1 MPIPVEGNKRE
12 DVVFPIQLTVELEGF
27 LYDTNPWWRGKSMRP
42 VPPFRRWLFE
52 HILQRL
58 QRGLTPVT
66 VVRGPRQVG
75 KTTLQHQII
84 EHLLYQER
92 VNPNRIFRVQFD
104 EIPSLMDL
112 TDPILSLCRWFES
125 RVLSGTF
132 NEWARK
138 GEPIYLFLDE
148 VRNLQNRA
156 PQLKAPVD
164 HHAIRVF
171 LTGSSA
177 LRIEYGRDSLAGRIS
192 TLELGSLLLSEIAE
206 LRLAEKLPPP
216 LLPLNGLKQL
226 TQRAFWLELQQRGLA
241 YREVRDKAFAAFSE
255 RGGYPVAQARAD
267 LPWEEI
273 ADPLN
278 ETIICRV
285 IRHDLRLGERGRRRD
300 ENLLEELLRVC
311 CRYAGL
317 SPSHAVFIQ
326 ELRQALSANIR
337 WHRVLAYLRFLND
350 TLLIRLINL
359 LDLRLKRRKGNRKI
373 CLCDPLAARKL
384 AAGSSAP

>member
-138 GEPIYLFLDE
+138 GEPIYLFFGRGTEFTKPGTPTEGPGRSSRYSSVLD
-148 VRNLQNRA
+148 R
-156 PQLKAPVD
+156 QLCV
-164 HHAIRVF
+164 
-171 LTGSSA
+171 
-177 LRIEYGRDSLAGRIS
+177 
-192 TLELGSLLLSEIAE
+192 
-206 LRLAEKLPPP
+206 
-216 LLPLNGLKQL
+216 
-226 TQRAFWLELQQRGLA
+226 A
-241 YREVRDKAFAAFSE
+241 YRIR
-255 RGGYPVAQARAD
+255 AR
-267 LPWEEI
+267 
-273 ADPLN
+273 
-278 ETIICRV
+278 
-285 IRHDLRLGERGRRRD
+285 
-300 ENLLEELLRVC
+300 
-311 CRYAGL
+311 
-317 SPSHAVFIQ
+317 
-326 ELRQALSANIR
+326 
-337 WHRVLAYLRFLND
+337 
-350 TLLIRLINL
+350 
-359 LDLRLKRRKGNRKI
+359 
-373 CLCDPLAARKL
+373 
-384 AAGSSAP
+384 